1 MHNLNLFGF
10 IFLQLQR
17 HVPRRQEEFNFC
29 LVKKMSASVM
39 NLIQFFVRWKNFSL
53 MKMEKWS
60 GVKLQ
65 GDLLC
70 TNKGVG
76 RYEKM
81 VVLLSL
87 TRVKVMK
94 LAVLLKAYLY

>member
-1 MHNLNLFGF
+1 MFGF
-10 IFLQLQR
+10 TFLQLQR
-17 HVPRRQEEFNFC
+17 HVPRQQEEFNFC

-70 TNKGVG
+70 TKFSVQ
-76 RYEKM
+76 
-81 VVLLSL
+81 LLHQRRL
-87 TRVKVMK
+87 RKVRQK
-94 LAVLLKAYLY
+94 LI